1 MFPAYKLT
9 QIILYIPDLESNSVV
24 ELEAFYIGKL
34 ALYRLLKIKHS
45 IRGQT
50 QEGQWM
56 RIDVFHSTDLVKLK
70 KGLQHLKLQKLHKSS
85 IYQKN
90 AAYLT

>member
-50 QEGQWM
+50 QEGQ
-56 RIDVFHSTDLVKLK
+56 
-70 KGLQHLKLQKLHKSS
+70 
-85 IYQKN
+85 
-90 AAYLT
+90 